1 MQTICSN
8 NYFLMVNSI
17 NLNIEPNQLRR
28 PNFITMKNALLSGII
43 IGVLSIAWM
52 FALHQYGVTPQK
64 DTVDTAEYFSVLIPA
79 IGLFFGIRGYRANE
93 CKGQM
98 GFLEALLQSFK
109 ILLIGGIIAGFAGVL
124 FISYVS
130 AGENLMNFSGRLFG
144 ALLVGVILAFGV
156 SLLFHN
162 KSNKID

>member
-1 MQTICSN
+1 
-8 NYFLMVNSI
+8 
-17 NLNIEPNQLRR
+17 
-28 PNFITMKNALLSGII
+28 
-43 IGVLSIAWM
+43 M

-64 DTVDTAEYFSVLIPA
+64 EAVAPAEYFSVLIPA
-79 IGLFFGIRGYRANE
+79 IGLLFGIWSYRAKE

-98 GFLEALLQSFK
+98 GFLEAILQSFK
-109 ILLIGGIIAGFAGVL
+109 ILLVGGIIAGFAGVL

-130 AGENLMNFSGRLFG
+130 EGENLMNFSGRLFG